1 MSTQAIHPVTAQIVE
16 PDDGFTLRLAR
27 KPEAIV
33 AEARMCSEALLAAVK
48 RNGWAIAFQ
57 EGGKE
62 HLYFEAWSFLAT
74 MYRVT
79 PRVKETRLVQ
89 IGEVTGY
96 EAFAEAFHVP
106 SGVVISTADS
116 MCLDDEERWSDRP
129 VKEWRNNPQTGK
141 RERVATGEFTPV
153 PLFQLRSMAQ
163 TRAMAKALRGP
174 FSWIIAMAGYAPRL
188 AEDMTG
194 KEPLEQSPKPTVQQ
208 PQQKAAETNGNAG
221 VITDKQAS
229 RIWGIAFSHGLDKKL
244 VGQIL
249 KSHGFDDAKQVT
261 TDKYEA
267 VCAAVEAAGQ
277 GGAQ

>member
-1 MSTQAIHPVTAQIVE
+1 MSTAVIPQTVQIVE

-27 KPEAIV
+27 KPDAIV
-33 AEARMCSEALLAAVK
+33 AEATLCANSLMAAVRK
-48 RNGWAIAFQ
+48 NEWAQKF
-57 EGGKE
+57 GNKE
-62 HLYFEAWSFLAT
+62 HLFFEAWAFLAT

-89 IGEVTGY
+89 IGDVTGY

-116 MCLDDEERWSDRP
+116 MCLDDEDNWDMRPEYDWQGSGRDRKK
-129 VKEWRNNPQTGK
+129 VK
-141 RERVATGEFTPV
+141 VGEKPV

-174 FSWIIAMAGYAPRL
+174 FSWIVAMAGYAPRA

-194 KEPLEQSPKPTVQQ
+194 KESEQPTGPQA
-208 PQQKAAETNGNAG
+208 PQQKPPESTGNGT
-221 VITDKQAS
+221 ITPKQAS
-229 RIWGIAFSHGLDKKL
+229 RIWAIGFSAGVDKRVIGEIL
-244 VGQIL
+244 RGQ
-249 KSHGFDDAKQVT
+249 GFERAEDVT

-267 VCAAVEAAGQ
+267 LCALLEKAGN
-277 GGAQ
+277 GGQQ